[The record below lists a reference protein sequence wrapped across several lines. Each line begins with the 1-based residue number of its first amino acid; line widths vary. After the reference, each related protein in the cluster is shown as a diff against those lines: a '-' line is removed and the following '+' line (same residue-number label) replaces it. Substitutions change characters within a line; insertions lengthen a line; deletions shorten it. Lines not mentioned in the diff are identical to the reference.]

1 MWSGGEYNDLCD
13 IPPITTSFVSG
24 VLPFSFPSLPRW
36 DRSTLN
42 PFGIALLARLVSWFD
57 GPALIRM
64 AFRGVCFLALGL
76 VAGSRP
82 AWPNRFSDDA
92 AGNSAADYFSST
104 LLPKMLRK
112 GHCRIAL
119 PAEIPRCIVHTI
131 SLIPKAAVG
140 TFRMIHDLTCT
151 LESPSG
157 QQGLSFNESTPH
169 WFLPKTRLA
178 TIEGILEVLSML
190 AKMGF
195 RATVHLASVDLES
208 AYYQIHLAPGEDIKL
223 GFLHDG
229 TVYLFLGL
237 PFGAKGSPSIFCR
250 FVNLVW
256 CFLRHRKVMIFWYID
271 DGLIIG
277 VTLEETRR
285 AVALTLE
292 TLAVAGFQVSRDKSQ
307 LDGYRSLDY
316 IGVCFDLDA
325 WVVRLLPRHVAK
337 IEGYVTLLLAT
348 PAWRGADLHRTL
360 DRFTG
365 LLNFAEVVV
374 SQLRGIKNFLIGVKS
389 DAERHPSR
397 PRSISR
403 EARFHLETCRVLSVT
418 RNERPIRSRADC
430 FAPWFG
436 HQLYSDACHTGSALD
451 SGYGAWFR
459 TPAGHVYYLYGL
471 WAEAPGNLLGLH
483 INDLELL
490 AAVMALSLLLPVA
503 GSPFPG
509 VFLHTDNTSALRWIN
524 ALSCKLASD
533 PRGSRLRR
541 LRFMRALAIWLEE
554 QGLLVDALHVPGVFN
569 EWADWLSRQRLTDF
583 LHAVRDAPVIQEI
596 EVPRSWWLH
605 WTTVLLSC

>member
-1 MWSGGEYNDLCD
+1 M
-13 IPPITTSFVSG
+13 V
-24 VLPFSFPSLPRW
+24 
-36 DRSTLN
+36 
-42 PFGIALLARLVSWFD
+42 
-57 GPALIRM
+57 
-64 AFRGVCFLALGL
+64 FRGVCFLASGL

-82 AWPNRFSDDA
+82 AWANRFTDDS
-92 AGNSAADYFSST
+92 AGNSATDYFTST

-112 GHCRIAL
+112 GHCRRAL
-119 PAEIPRCIVHTI
+119 PEEVPQCIVHTI
-131 SLIPKAAVG
+131 SLIPKSVVG

-151 LESPSG
+151 LVAPDGSRG
-157 QQGLSFNESTPH
+157 VSFNEATPH
-169 WFLPKTRLA
+169 LFLPKTRLA
-178 TIEGILEVLSML
+178 TIAGVLEVLSML
-190 AKMGF
+190 EKMGF
-195 RATVHLASVDLES
+195 RATVHLASFFG
-208 AYYQIHLAPGEDIKL
+208 PGEDIKF

-316 IGVCFDLDA
+316 IGFCFDLDA

-348 PAWRGADLHRTL
+348 PVWRGADLHRTL

-374 SQLRGIKNFLIGVKS
+374 SQLRGIKNFLIDVKY
-389 DAERHPSR
+389 DAERHSSR

-403 EARFHLETCRVLSVT
+403 EARFHLETCRVIRDT
-418 RNERPIRSRADC
+418 QRRPIRSRADC

-436 HQLYSDACHTGSALD
+436 HQLYSDASHTGSALD

-459 TPAGHVYYLYGL
+459 TPAGHVYYLHGL
-471 WAEAPGNLLGLH
+471 WAEAPGNFLGLH

-533 PRGSRLRR
+533 PKGSRLRR
-541 LRFMRALAIWLEE
+541 LRLMRVFAMWVEE

-569 EWADWLSRQRLTDF
+569 DWADWLSRQRLTDF

-605 WTTVLLSC
+605 WITVLLSC